1 MPVFD
6 FPHRDKDGGGLLTDN
21 GPLIQVEVGLPG
33 ALQADFAKKGMELVP
48 PHVGYALIDTGASL
62 SSVHEPVLK
71 ALGIPPID
79 CIPTRSPHGTG
90 KSMVYPAKI
99 SFPGLSI
106 RDLPMDR
113 VVGCDLK
120 WQASDG
126 DEIIMLLGRDLLQG
140 FLLVYNGKRSHITL
154 AY

>member
-6 FPHRDKDGGGLLTDN
+6 FPHRGKDGGSLLKDN
-21 GPLIQVEVGLPG
+21 GPLIQVEVGLPE
-33 ALQADFAKKGMELVP
+33 ALQADFVRKGIALVP
-48 PHVGYALIDTGASL
+48 PRAGYALIDTGASL
-62 SSVHEPVLK
+62 SSVHEPVLQ
-71 ALGIPPID
+71 AFRIPPID
-79 CIPTRSPHGTG
+79 RISTQTPHGAG

-120 WQASDG
+120 WEASDG
-126 DEIIMLLGRDLLQG
+126 EEIIMLLGRDLLQG